1 MLSPA
6 KLPDALAAVADD
18 HHGGR
23 LLQQWFVRFATT
35 PHSERLGPQQLLA
48 EFAATQPGPPE
59 TWDLAG
65 LPFIVTAVHSRLD
78 LATPERCGELR
89 VSLASTHPIY
99 RPFHL
104 IFLFAQPPVPG
115 DISPGGALHCT
126 ATALRLARLGQLAD
140 AEFFAAALAL
150 RDERVRPENFL
161 AAESV
166 EFTISP
172 WEWRQWFLGASVD
185 DPMLPRS
192 FDDRPLFQTVD
203 TPRLNQPGPDRDNFL
218 AWVSANADAIDQ
230 RRILIPDTFR
240 PLSARLN
247 QGVAWVPLQLPPD
260 LEQARP
266 TLRKNLEIVGC
277 PATPRP
283 TLAQIA
289 ARIHPDDR
297 ARVSELVRQALR
309 TGDNFDH
316 EHRLVMD
323 DGAVKLVRVVGR
335 TRVATSGAAELV
347 GAATDITASRRA
359 ADELQQA
366 QAKLTHIARVTTLGE
381 LAASIAHEI
390 NQPLA
395 AIIAD
400 ASAALNWLAADPPR
414 VERVRESLLAIIGD
428 GERASEVLLRIRAL
442 LARSAVR
449 HRPCDLNAIVRDIV
463 PLVAPGLA
471 RHDVAVDL
479 DLAGELP
486 PVPGDP
492 VQLQQV
498 VLNLLLNAGE
508 AARELPPER
517 RRVQLR
523 SFVETRSAT
532 SFVHV
537 AIADHGP
544 GVAERDADHI
554 FDAFYTTKENG
565 LGMGL
570 SISRSIIDRH
580 GGRLWARPNQPFG
593 AIFQFALEVPA

>member
-1 MLSPA
+1 MPPA
-6 KLPDALAAVADD
+6 PNTCPPGHAPRDITNTCTPGHAPGDITNTCPPGHPTTARRARLAALLAPLLACASGDAESIAATDPTTTTSATTTAEPTTAEPTTAPTTGAPELPACDPVPALALVPDATARVDTTITPGRSCALTLSLATPRIVEFTAPAAALAVDDRPEDEPGWQRPRELAVGEHTVLLTNPGDAPLALTLELRDLGEPPPPTKRERSLVWTQPQLVDPPNACGLACLLAAVADD

-277 PATPRP
+277 PACHATDADFVQ
-283 TLAQIA
+283 TLPNRSFSPFYDQELD
-289 ARIHPDDR
+289 ARALHLDAL
-297 ARVSELVRQALR
+297 AR
-309 TGDNFDH
+309 
-316 EHRLVMD
+316 
-323 DGAVKLVRVVGR
+323 
-335 TRVATSGAAELV
+335 GAASPPPY
-347 GAATDITASRRA
+347 GP
-359 ADELQQA
+359 LQPD
-366 QAKLTHIARVTTLGE
+366 
-381 LAASIAHEI
+381 
-390 NQPLA
+390 PL
-395 AIIAD
+395 
-400 ASAALNWLAADPPR
+400 
-414 VERVRESLLAIIGD
+414 
-428 GERASEVLLRIRAL
+428 
-442 LARSAVR
+442 
-449 HRPCDLNAIVRDIV
+449 
-463 PLVAPGLA
+463 
-471 RHDVAVDL
+471 
-479 DLAGELP
+479 LP
-486 PVPGDP
+486 P
-492 VQLQQV
+492 
-498 VLNLLLNAGE
+498 
-508 AARELPPER
+508 
-517 RRVQLR
+517 
-523 SFVETRSAT
+523 
-532 SFVHV
+532 
-537 AIADHGP
+537 
-544 GVAERDADHI
+544 
-554 FDAFYTTKENG
+554 
-565 LGMGL
+565 
-570 SISRSIIDRH
+570 
-580 GGRLWARPNQPFG
+580 
-593 AIFQFALEVPA
+593 

>member
-1 MLSPA
+1 MA
-6 KLPDALAAVADD
+6 GPDPDIDDRKHAQALVA
-18 HHGGR
+18 GEQR
-23 LLQQWFVRFATT
+23 LLEMIARGQPT
-35 PHSERLGPQQLLA
+35 P
-48 EFAATQPGPPE
+48 
-59 TWDLAG
+59 DILAG
-65 LPFIVTAVHSRLD
+65 V
-78 LATPERCGELR
+78 C
-89 VSLASTHPIY
+89 
-99 RPFHL
+99 HL
-104 IFLFAQPPVPG
+104 VE
-115 DISPGGALHCT
+115 T
-126 ATALRLARLGQLAD
+126 ATRGLYTSILMLDDDGLTLRH
-140 AEFFAAALAL
+140 AANL
-150 RDERVRPENFL
+150 
-161 AAESV
+161 S
-166 EFTISP
+166 
-172 WEWRQWFLGASVD
+172 
-185 DPMLPRS
+185 LPRS
-192 FDDRPLFQTVD
+192 YTEHIDGAAI
-203 TPRLNQPGPDRDNFL
+203 GPDAFACGTAAWRRELVVIADIATDPLGRAFRQCALDHNLRACWSLPML
-218 AWVSANADAIDQ
+218 AADGKVLGAFGIYASEPRTPNDAELELLARCARVTSIAVERGRSQ
-230 RRILIPDTFR
+230 EALRRSEAYRAEAERLSGTGSFGFDLKSREFTF
-240 PLSARLN
+240 SD
-247 QGVAWVPLQLPPD
+247 GIC
-260 LEQARP
+260 
-266 TLRKNLEIVGC
+266 EIIGC